1 MRWIKLTHVGFW
13 LHVKIASHIVCR
25 VFCEYVKKQCDAK
38 KLDHFCQMIILLTK
52 SPLCILSDMVPKTEE
67 SNILFDVRG
76 VEKIA
81 AFAASLRKTVKMKG
95 PVFSRRLSNRVRAVK
110 FVDWCDGVLWQK
122 SHTHIV
128 CCCVC
133 SSVIMDNDSSIDC
146 KSVLI

>member
-1 MRWIKLTHVGFW
+1 
-13 LHVKIASHIVCR
+13 
-25 VFCEYVKKQCDAK
+25 
-38 KLDHFCQMIILLTK
+38 MIIVLTK

-110 FVDWCDGVLWQK
+110 FVDWCDGVL
-122 SHTHIV
+122 
-128 CCCVC
+128 
-133 SSVIMDNDSSIDC
+133 
-146 KSVLI
+146 